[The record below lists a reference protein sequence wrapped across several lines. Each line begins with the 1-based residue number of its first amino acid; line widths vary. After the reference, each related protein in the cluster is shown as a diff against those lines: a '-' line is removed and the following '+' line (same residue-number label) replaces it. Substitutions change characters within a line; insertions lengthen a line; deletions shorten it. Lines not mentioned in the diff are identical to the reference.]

1 MCRIPAGTYRAHT
14 RTDGHLGWRIELEGV
29 PGRTNIQI
37 HRGNYPGDTTGC
49 ILVGTSQDTNRVW
62 DSPEAMKLLKE
73 KVGSADVI
81 TVTIRDPENGG
92 GGW

>member
-1 MCRIPAGTYRAHT
+1 MCRIPAGTYQAHT

-37 HRGNYPGDTTGC
+37 HRGNYPSDTTGC
-49 ILVGTSQDTNRVW
+49 ILVGTSRDTNRVW
-62 DSPEAMKLLKE
+62 NSSEAMKLLKE

-81 TVTIRDPENGG
+81 TVTIRDPKNGG